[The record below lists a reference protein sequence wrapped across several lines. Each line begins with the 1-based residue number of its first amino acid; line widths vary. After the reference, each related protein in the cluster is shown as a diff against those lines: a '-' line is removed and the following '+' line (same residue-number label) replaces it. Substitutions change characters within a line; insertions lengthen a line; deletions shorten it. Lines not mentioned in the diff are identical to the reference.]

1 MIFKKAIPRRTF
13 LRGVGAAISLP
24 FLDGMVPA
32 LAGPLATE
40 ATRPLRV
47 GYIYVPNG
55 IMRDQWLPATAGAN
69 FEMTPVLQQLAP
81 FRDQL
86 LVVSN
91 LDGGPEEV
99 GGHVGGSSMWL
110 TGSIPKRSLNDV
122 HCGIS
127 MDQFIAR
134 ELGKDVQ
141 LESLELCTEN
151 AAELAGQSAGG
162 YNSAYTNTISWRSP
176 TTPLPMEHRPRA
188 VFERLFGD
196 GDSAEPAARLGQI
209 RRRRSILDF
218 VSLAV
223 TRLLKGLDAGD
234 RSKFNEFLD
243 AIRDVEKRVQK
254 AEQQGSVELPEMQ
267 RPTGIPPYEEHV
279 KLMFDLQ
286 LLAYQTDMTRVFTFM
301 LSREYSELVYTNL
314 GHAEPHHPITH
325 HRGRTKFMKQA
336 GEVNI
341 FHAKLLADFLEKM
354 RSTPDGDGSLLD
366 HSMIVYG
373 AGMGDGDIHSQL
385 NMPIAVLGGA
395 SGKIKGGGRH
405 IRSPEG
411 TPFAN
416 LHVAMLN
423 IAGIP
428 TQTFGNSTGDL
439 DLHSAV

>member
-55 IMRDQWLPATAGAN
+55 IMRDQWLPATAGAH

-134 ELGKDVQ
+134 EFGQNTRLN
-141 LESLELCTEN
+141 SLELCIEN
-151 AAELAGQSAGG
+151 AAELAGQSVGG
-162 YNSAYTNTISWRSP
+162 YSAAYTNTISWRGP
-176 TTPLPMEHRPRA
+176 TTPVPMEHQPRA

-196 GDSAEPAARLGQI
+196 GESTDTAARLGRI
-209 RRRRSILDF
+209 RRQRSILDF
-218 VSLAV
+218 VSLDV
-223 TRLLKGLDAGD
+223 SRVLKGLDSGD
-234 RSKFNEFLD
+234 RSKLSEFLD
-243 AIRDVEKRVQK
+243 AIRDVEKSIQK
-254 AEQQGSVELPEMQ
+254 AEQQGSVQLPEME
-267 RPTGIPPYEEHV
+267 RPTSIPPFEEHV

-286 LLAYQTDMTRVFTFM
+286 VLAYQTDLTRVVTFM
-301 LSREYSELVYTNL
+301 MSREFSELVYSNL
-314 GHAEPHHPITH
+314 GHTDPHHPLTH
-325 HRGRTKFMKQA
+325 HRGRPRWMKQA
-336 GEVNI
+336 GEVNVY
-341 FHAKLLADFLEKM
+341 HASLLSYFLDRM

-366 HSMIVYG
+366 HSMILYG
-373 AGMGDGDIHSQL
+373 AGLGDGDIHSQD
-385 NMPIAVLGGA
+385 NMPVAVLGGA
-395 SGKIKGGGRH
+395 SGKIKGGRH
-405 IRSPEG
+405 IRSPQG
-411 TPFAN
+411 TPISN

-428 TQTFGNSTGDL
+428 TKTFGNSTGEL
-439 DLHSAV
+439 DLHSVA